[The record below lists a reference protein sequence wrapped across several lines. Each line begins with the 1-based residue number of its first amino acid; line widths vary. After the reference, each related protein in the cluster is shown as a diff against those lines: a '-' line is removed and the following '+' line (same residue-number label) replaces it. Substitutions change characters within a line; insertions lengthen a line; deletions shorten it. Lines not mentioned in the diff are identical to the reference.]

1 MKTLGKD
8 RILSRLL
15 PCALVFLI
23 FIAFSQFREP
33 CIHLSNNDAKVAVT
47 RNYNPL
53 KKVSEFHYEPS
64 MLENYF
70 IVNLEVLGLR
80 INNRT
85 RTCPLIFNTSSP
97 INDDMHAY
105 FRELDHYNDLMKNF
119 TPVEHDLR
127 KSIEHDASN
136 IEEVC
141 SVTKIHPDG
150 LGGIFAERHASI
162 SNTMGAME
170 PLLPVFRSQK
180 ICVDARS
187 HLMSMEYLV
196 HDFYSMCKNLKRDSR
211 NIFVDMGASLE
222 FHAGISS
229 PAVYINQ
236 IFRRFGFHFDHIYA
250 YEIREVP
257 SARVYE
263 LVPNELMD
271 SFHWMNVGVDP
282 EPGAKLNPFTTLLE
296 KFNSD
301 DFIVVKLDIDTSSI
315 ENRLALQL
323 RNDSRL
329 LELVDLFY
337 FEDHRLQEELMPWWR
352 NSANGSIGESL
363 ELMAGM
369 RANGVAS
376 HYWP

>member
-1 MKTLGKD
+1 
-8 RILSRLL
+8 
-15 PCALVFLI
+15 
-23 FIAFSQFREP
+23 
-33 CIHLSNNDAKVAVT
+33 
-47 RNYNPL
+47 
-53 KKVSEFHYEPS
+53 
-64 MLENYF
+64 
-70 IVNLEVLGLR
+70 
-80 INNRT
+80 
-85 RTCPLIFNTSSP
+85 
-97 INDDMHAY
+97 MHAY
-105 FRELDHYNDLMKNF
+105 FRELDHYNDLMKKF

-127 KSIEHDASN
+127 KSIKPDESN

-141 SVTKIHPDG
+141 NVTKIHPDG
-150 LGGIFAERHASI
+150 LGGIFAEGHASI

-180 ICVDARS
+180 ICDDALR
-187 HLMSMEYLV
+187 HLMSMDYLV
-196 HDFYSMCKNLKRDSR
+196 HDFYSMCRNLKRHSR

-222 FHAGISS
+222 FHAGITS

-250 YEIREVP
+250 YEIGQVP
-257 SARVYE
+257 SAQVYE
-263 LVPNELMD
+263 LVPDELMD

-282 EPGAKLNPFTTLLE
+282 EPGAKLNPFTTLLS
-296 KFNSD
+296 KFDTD

-323 RNDSRL
+323 RNNNRL

-337 FEDHRLQEELMPWWR
+337 FEDHKLQEELMPWWR
-352 NSANGSIGESL
+352 NSSNGSIGESL

>member
-8 RILSRLL
+8 GILSRLL
-15 PCALVFLI
+15 PCTLVFHILI
-23 FIAFSQFREP
+23 TFFQFREP
-33 CIHLSNNDAKVAVT
+33 CVRLSDNNAKVTVAW
-47 RNYNPL
+47 NYNPL

-70 IVNLEVLGLR
+70 IVNFKVLGLH

-85 RTCPLIFNTSSP
+85 RTCPLIFNASSP
-97 INDDMHAY
+97 MNNDIHAY
-105 FRELDHYNDLMKNF
+105 FSELDNYIYLMKNF

-127 KSIEHDASN
+127 KSIKNDGSN
-136 IEEVC
+136 IKKVC

-150 LGGIFAERHASI
+150 LGGVFAEGHASI

-170 PLLPVFRSQK
+170 PLLLVFQSPK
-180 ICVDARS
+180 ICVDAQS

-196 HDFYSMCKNLKRDSR
+196 HDFYSML
-211 NIFVDMGASLE
+211 
-222 FHAGISS
+222 
-229 PAVYINQ
+229 YINQ
-236 IFRRFGFHFDHIYA
+236 IFCHFAFHFDHIYA
-250 YEIREVP
+250 YEIKEGP
-257 SARVYE
+257 SARAYE
-263 LVPNELMD
+263 LVPDELMD

-282 EPGAKLNPFTTLLE
+282 ELGAKLNPFTTLLS

-301 DFIVVKLDIDTSSI
+301 DFIVVKLDIDTPSI

-323 RNDSRL
+323 RNDDKL
-329 LELVDLFY
+329 LELVDLVY
-337 FEDHRLQEELMPWWR
+337 FEDHRLQEELLLWWR
-352 NSANGSIGESL
+352 RSANGRIGGSL

-369 RANGVAS
+369 RAHAIAS